1 MKPTTQTGF
10 TLIEIM
16 IVIAIIGILTSIAL
30 PHYNS
35 YTSRTRA
42 AAAAVE
48 LASIKQAVNE
58 CVAQTGI
65 IAGCDAGTSGIPAI
79 AAFTTTSNVT
89 ALIAVSDGVISAIIG
104 STDNTGNNLTYINTP
119 TMVGGG
125 TNMVWTNTGTVCNA
139 ARGFRSGA
147 GNCP

>member
-1 MKPTTQTGF
+1 MKVTTETGF
-10 TLIEIM
+10 TLIEMM
-16 IVIAIIGILTSIAL
+16 IVIAIMGILASIAL

-35 YTSRTRA
+35 YTSHARA
-42 AAAAVE
+42 AAASVE

-58 CVAQTGI
+58 CVAQTGV

-89 ALIAVSDGVISAIIG
+89 ALTAVSDGVISAITG
-104 STDNTGNNLTYINTP
+104 STDNIGNNLTYINTP
-119 TMVGGG
+119 TMVAGG
-125 TNMVWTNTGTVCNA
+125 TNIVWTNTGTVCNA
-139 ARGFRSGA
+139 ARGFKSGA

>member
-1 MKPTTQTGF
+1 MKASTQTGF

-16 IVIAIIGILTSIAL
+16 IVVAIMGILASITL

-42 AAAAVE
+42 AASAVE
-48 LASIKQAVNE
+48 LSSIKQAVNE
-58 CVAQTGI
+58 CVAQTGR
-65 IAGCDAGTSGIPAI
+65 IAGCDAGTNGIPAI

-89 ALIAVSDGVISAIIG
+89 ALTSVSDGGISAITG

-119 TMVGGG
+119 MMIAGG
-125 TNMVWTNTGTVCNA
+125 TNMLWTNMGTVCNA

>member
-1 MKPTTQTGF
+1 MKATTQAGF

-16 IVIAIIGILTSIAL
+16 IVIAIIGILASIAL

-35 YTSRTRA
+35 YASRTRA

-48 LASIKQAVNE
+48 LSSIKQAVNE
-58 CVAQTGI
+58 CVAQTGM
-65 IAGCDAGTSGIPAI
+65 IAGCNAGTSGIPAI

-89 ALIAVSDGVISAIIG
+89 ALTSVSDGVISAVTG

-119 TMVGGG
+119 TMVAGG
-125 TNMVWTNTGTVCNA
+125 TNMIWTNTGTVCNS

>member
-1 MKPTTQTGF
+1 MKAPTQIGF

-16 IVIAIIGILTSIAL
+16 IVVAIMGILASIAL

-42 AAAAVE
+42 AAAAAE

-58 CVAQTGI
+58 CVAQTGM

-79 AAFTTTSNVT
+79 ADFTTTSNVT
-89 ALIAVSDGVISAIIG
+89 VLTSVSDGVINAITG
-104 STDNTGNNLTYINTP
+104 STDNTGSSLTYINTP
-119 TMVGGG
+119 TMVAGG